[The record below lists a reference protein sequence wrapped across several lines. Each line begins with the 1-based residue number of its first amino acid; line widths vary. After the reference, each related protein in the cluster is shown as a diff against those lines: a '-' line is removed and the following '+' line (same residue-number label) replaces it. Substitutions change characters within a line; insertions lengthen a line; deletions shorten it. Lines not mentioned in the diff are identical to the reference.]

1 VLEAGRPHGLE
12 VIGPC
17 HIRRIEGGI
26 LAFGADMWYDTN
38 PFEVG
43 MGYPWMVDLG
53 QEAGFVGKQALR
65 RIKADGPRR
74 KLVGIEIAGPSVGT
88 YIDGEMI
95 DMFPV
100 FRGGA
105 QVGEVTSAC
114 YSPRLEKNIGYAMLP
129 AGLAEPLGQ
138 EFEVETPTG
147 RHRGVTVRKPFI
159 DPDKEIPKR

>member
-1 VLEAGRPHGLE
+1 
-12 VIGPC
+12 
-17 HIRRIEGGI
+17 
-26 LAFGADMWYDTN
+26 
-38 PFEVG
+38 
-43 MGYPWMVDLG
+43 MVDLG
-53 QEAGFVGKQALR
+53 QEAGFVGKEALR
-65 RIKADGPRR
+65 RIKAEGPVR
-74 KLVGIEIAGPSVGT
+74 KLVGIEIGGPSVGT
-88 YIDGEMI
+88 YIDSEMI

-105 QVGEVTSAC
+105 QVGKVTSAC

-138 EFEVETPTG
+138 EFEVETRTG